1 MPIFPSSW
9 PTAASDIAA
18 AANEQHTRASKT
30 SVRLT
35 PAQRRQEAYTKLV
48 DAIGEGD
55 LSAVKDVLSNNPSVS
70 LDEPGCERVHDAI
83 FENFSSE
90 IMDYLVTKDL
100 QINPLMYMAL
110 AEKFSQ
116 PMYTYFCTSVVDTQA
131 RNYWANEFF
140 NQALKNMLHDSN
152 KIRTSSRQL
161 RTQLLKDFPH
171 LSAEMTKPYYNTRMW
186 QVDLLGKLPLFY
198 PENFHPDDQ
207 CFIENLADPLKQ
219 MCLRGIAARA
229 EDVTIQQLHSITRF
243 FENQPSYATAFSVEE
258 QKSAQE
264 KSDYLKVWRS
274 IIPVGARTWEQTNI
288 QLYLQQLQSQ
298 WPEDE
303 VRMTGPHGQ
312 VEVSNDMSADLAR
325 MNIFLTTPDLDPKLG
340 FDVYDCL
347 FRFYP
352 YLNITVIGQSNEKGK
367 GLAIKHQ
374 NERGADDFFTT
385 MIISGAPAATA
396 LMKSPSMIQNVD
408 ALLNDKMHLMKWV
421 TKAPIA
427 AIQMLCKERPHWK
440 TWTDETGNSLAHY
453 LCALRPAS
461 QLNEKVI
468 GHLIR
473 INPNW
478 LIQPNN
484 NGVTLNEIVQNQASA
499 SLKCWMEQQTL
510 TAQLKSDASTKKKMA
525 SRPKSTRKM

>member
-1 MPIFPSSW
+1 MPIFPPSW
-9 PTAASDIAA
+9 STAALDIAA
-18 AANEQHTRASKT
+18 AAQQQQDRASKT
-30 SVRLT
+30 SVHLT
-35 PAQRRQEAYTKLV
+35 PAQRRQEAYNKLV
-48 DAIGEGD
+48 DAIEEGD
-55 LSAVKDVLSNNPSVS
+55 VAGVKNILASHPSVS
-70 LDEPGCERVHDAI
+70 MDEPGCERVENAI
-83 FENFSSE
+83 FDHFSSE
-90 IMDYLVTKDL
+90 IIDCLVKRDL
-100 QINPLMYMAL
+100 QIKPGMYMVL
-110 AEKFSQ
+110 TKKFSSE
-116 PMYTYFCTSVVDTQA
+116 MYTHFCNLELDTASRQH
-131 RNYWANEFF
+131 YSKMFANE
-140 NQALKNMLHDSN
+140 ALKNMLHDSS
-152 KIRTSSRQL
+152 KVRASSRQL
-161 RTQLLKDFPH
+161 RMELFKDFPH
-171 LSAEMTKPYYNTRMW
+171 LNTELTHPYYNTQMW
-186 QVDLLGKLPLFY
+186 QVELLGKLPLFY

-207 CFIENLADPLKQ
+207 HFIENVPEPLKQ
-219 MCLRGIAARA
+219 ACLRGIAARA
-229 EDVTIQQLHSITRF
+229 VDVTIQQLHSITRF
-243 FENQPSYATAFSVEE
+243 FENQPSYATIFA
-258 QKSAQE
+258 AQE
-264 KSDYLKVWRS
+264 QNHSHVKHEYLKLWRS
-274 IIPVGARTWEQTNI
+274 LIPVGARTWEQTNI

-298 WPEDE
+298 WPKDE

-312 VEVSNDMSADLAR
+312 VEVSEDMSANLAR

-352 YLNITVIGQSNEKGK
+352 YLNIAVIGQSNEKGK
-367 GLAIKHQ
+367 GLTIKHQ

-385 MIISGAPAATA
+385 MIVSGAPAATA
-396 LMKSPSMIQNVD
+396 LMKSPSMIQNID

-484 NGVTLNEIVQNQASA
+484 NGVTLNEIVQNQAST

-510 TAQLKSDASTKKKMA
+510 TAQLKSDAGTQKKMA
-525 SRPKSTRKM
+525 SRPKSTRKI